1 MEFCTPL
8 NPRESTSNPQLLKRV
23 HMADF
28 IYIMKN
34 MAYMEYLDG
43 AGVGE
48 LGGIWLLFPA
58 KLTTEYQTI
67 ITREAVEK
75 SPVKDSLK

>member
-1 MEFCTPL
+1 MEFCTPVYAW
-8 NPRESTSNPQLLKRV
+8 ESTSNPHLLKRV

-43 AGVGE
+43 NGVGGWE
-48 LGGIWLLFPA
+48 ESGCCSQGI
-58 KLTTEYQTI
+58 
-67 ITREAVEK
+67 
-75 SPVKDSLK
+75 